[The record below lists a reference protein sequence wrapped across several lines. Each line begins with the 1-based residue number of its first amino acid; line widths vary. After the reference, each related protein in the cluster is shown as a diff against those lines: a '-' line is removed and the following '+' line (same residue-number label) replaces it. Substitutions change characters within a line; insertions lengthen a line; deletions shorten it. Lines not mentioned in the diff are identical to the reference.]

1 MTSAELHMHW
11 IQLQVC
17 KEIFKYSLT
26 VTVKAPASVKIWV
39 ALNGKI
45 LAVWKKTQR
54 TLHYKM
60 SRKTEFIS
68 VAREHDP
75 KWKITDESK
84 NLNICWQ

>member
-17 KEIFKYSLT
+17 KEIFK
-26 VTVKAPASVKIWV
+26 VTVKAPASVKVWV

-45 LAVWKKTQR
+45 LAMGR
-54 TLHYKM
+54 TKSLRYKIN
-60 SRKTEFIS
+60 RNTGFIS
-68 VAREHDP
+68 VARECDP

-84 NLNICWQ
+84 NLSICWQ